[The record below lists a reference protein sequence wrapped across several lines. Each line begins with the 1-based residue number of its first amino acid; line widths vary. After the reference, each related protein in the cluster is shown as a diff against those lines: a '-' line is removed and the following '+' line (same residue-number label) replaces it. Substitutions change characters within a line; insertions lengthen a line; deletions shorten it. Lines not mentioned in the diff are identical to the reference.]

1 MAINKISA
9 LAIASVNKVS
19 ALAKASIAK
28 VNEVVN
34 QLFANTK
41 ALTHGFTET
50 AGNYAT
56 NKGDS
61 VVAGN
66 RSNSGGADLPTS
78 FNFTQDTAWS
88 VNFWVRV
95 GWSSSLNTNIHL
107 MCINKENDAG
117 TNDYFRIYYN
127 ESNNRLYAQYGD
139 KEDGVN
145 HTYKQNFWLFHSP
158 SGNYNTARLAAGLH
172 TGTGTGGAS
181 TYWSATNRG
190 NVGDDN
196 FTMITVTKGSSNSAA
211 SSNLKAYWNATD
223 LGVGFYSSGQS
234 VGTVS
239 MDASQIRQMIVGGNL
254 NIGRKK
260 MGNSSATLYNDFA
273 WWDTELDADA
283 VTAIYNNGAPMDLT
297 SDSGNYDNSSDLIG
311 YWQWEDT
318 IGGGVGA
325 STGPG
330 GGVADMYIN
339 GNSDIVVF

>member
-1 MAINKISA
+1 MADISKIINVAAANIKY
-9 LAIASVNKVS
+9 VVGV
-19 ALAKASIAK
+19 AKANISK
-28 VNEVVN
+28 VAGQVMVAAASFTNI
-34 QLFANTK
+34 K
-41 ALTHGFTET
+41 ALTHGLTET
-50 AGNYAT
+50 TGGYST

-66 RSNSGGADLPTS
+66 RSNAGGADLPTS

-88 VNFWVRV
+88 VSFWVRA

-127 ESNNRLYAQYGD
+127 ESNNRIYAQYGD
-139 KEDGVN
+139 KENGVT
-145 HTYKQNFWLFHSP
+145 HTFKQNFWLFHSNG
-158 SGNYNTARLAAGLH
+158 GNYAAAYAAAGL
-172 TGTGTGGAS
+172 GA
-181 TYWSATNRG
+181 TYWSASNRG

-211 SSNLKAYWNATD
+211 SSNLKLYWNAVD
-223 LGVGFYSSGQS
+223 CGVGFYSSGQS
-234 VGTVS
+234 SGTVS
-239 MDASQIRQMIVGGNL
+239 MDANQIRQMIVGGNL
-254 NIGRKK
+254 NVGRKK

-273 WWDTELDADA
+273 WWDAELDADA
-283 VTAIYNNGAPMDLT
+283 VTAIYNSGAPMDLT

-325 STGPG
+325 STVPG
-330 GGVADMYIN
+330 SGVADMYIN
-339 GNSDIVVF
+339 GDSDIVTF

>member
-1 MAINKISA
+1 MAIGKISA

-34 QLFANTK
+34 QLFSNTK
-41 ALTHGFTET
+41 ALSHGLTEA

-88 VNFWVRV
+88 VNFWVKV
-95 GWSSSLNTNIHL
+95 GWNSSLNTNIHL

-127 ESNNRLYAQYGD
+127 ESNNRMYAQYGD
-139 KEDGVN
+139 KEDGVT
-145 HTYKQNFWLFHSP
+145 HTFKQNFWLFHSP
-158 SGNYNTARLAAGLH
+158 SGNYNTARVAAGLH
-172 TGTGTGGAS
+172 TGGGTGGAS
-181 TYWSATNRG
+181 TYWSAANRG
-190 NVGDDN
+190 NVGDDD
-196 FTMITVTKGSSNSAA
+196 FTMITVTKGSSDSAA
-211 SSNLKAYWNATD
+211 SSNLKLYWNAVD
-223 LGVGFYSSGQS
+223 CGVGFYSSGQS
-234 VGTVS
+234 SGTVS

-254 NIGRKK
+254 NVGRKK
-260 MGNSSATLYNDFA
+260 LGNNTATLYNDFA
-273 WWDTELDADA
+273 WWDAELDADA
-283 VTAIYNNGAPMDLT
+283 VTAIYNSGAPMDLT

-311 YWQWEDT
+311 YWTWEDT

-325 STGPG
+325 STVPG
-330 GGVADMYIN
+330 SGVADMYIN
-339 GNSDIVVF
+339 GDSDIVTF

>member
-1 MAINKISA
+1 
-9 LAIASVNKVS
+9 
-19 ALAKASIAK
+19 
-28 VNEVVN
+28 
-34 QLFANTK
+34 
-41 ALTHGFTET
+41 
-50 AGNYAT
+50 
-56 NKGDS
+56 
-61 VVAGN
+61 
-66 RSNSGGADLPTS
+66 
-78 FNFTQDTAWS
+78 
-88 VNFWVRV
+88 
-95 GWSSSLNTNIHL
+95 
-107 MCINKENDAG
+107 
-117 TNDYFRIYYN
+117 
-127 ESNNRLYAQYGD
+127 
-139 KEDGVN
+139 
-145 HTYKQNFWLFHSP
+145 
-158 SGNYNTARLAAGLH
+158 
-172 TGTGTGGAS
+172 
-181 TYWSATNRG
+181 
-190 NVGDDN
+190 
-196 FTMITVTKGSSNSAA
+196 MITVTKGSSNSAA

-325 STGPG
+325 STVPG